1 MGCFKSKPD
10 KSERDTQIKSITDI
24 QNKTEIQIKNISEIQ
39 SKTDIQTKMVDK
51 SQNRYTTTTINGYSM
66 IVPQNISP
74 EEVRVLFE
82 EYLEREENALQ

>member
-1 MGCFKSKPD
+1 MGCLKSKPD
-10 KSERDTQIKSITDI
+10 QSKTETPS
-24 QNKTEIQIKNISEIQ
+24 KTEIQIKNISEIQ
-39 SKTDIQTKMVDK
+39 SKTDIQVKVVDK

-82 EYLEREENALQ
+82 EYLGREENALQ